1 MVLNLVTTESDIPA
15 ASHTPMHVPNVACEH
30 TCNPQHIV
38 PKVEYP
44 RNEPSCMHADAR
56 QPYRLSVRAAA
67 ALAQGEERAER
78 TLQTSDNA
86 LADDDTVHAQV
97 PSVEHLLSMPR
108 EHLVQLLL
116 FEQVSV
122 WGSGYFCSGYFCAL
136 LSLFPIN
143 REPTDKHLYI
153 KFSCQSFERT
163 NVRMLCAL
171 VLCSVRTKP
180 QRLH

>member
-1 MVLNLVTTESDIPA
+1 
-15 ASHTPMHVPNVACEH
+15 
-30 TCNPQHIV
+30 
-38 PKVEYP
+38 
-44 RNEPSCMHADAR
+44 MHADAR

-136 LSLFPIN
+136 LSLWPIN